1 MSFIKR
7 YSLAVVCAFV
17 ALIGAVVGVLG
28 LTVLAPAQQVQAS
41 VETDDPYVMTRQG
54 VLGLYGDSVTV
65 TAEAQSGQTAWV
77 ALGTATD
84 VQSWLEG
91 LEYTEIIGVKN
102 TLTDLEVE
110 ESVQSGGSAATT
122 DDVTGEQ
129 DATES
134 DDEATESDAEAQL
147 VNPISSDM
155 WTMFKYGTSTAS
167 VVLSDEDL
175 DRALIFATDGESPAP
190 KITLTWDTPTPY
202 YMALSGFLVAI
213 AFAFSSFASFFTVL
227 AVRRRRAETA
237 KKLEILDQAVSTDTT
252 IIPVVDGL
260 KLLEAPQPKDRV
272 DVALEGRTLPGA
284 PMDNEP
290 WQELGVSQELTDLQR
305 HIQGAMANSFVE
317 PNTGNL
323 SASQAR
329 KVAPGVQTENEDSG
343 SDYVQKSAKE
353 FVPGFVQPEATAN
366 FVSSEWPT
374 PESLSTGPATAAFES
389 PVSAAGSSVSRPVN
403 QPRNRNHPATPVGR
417 FTPPDGVP
425 QAGVKNRPVG
435 QALEVSQPGSNVET
449 LSTDS
454 AMLNTIALQSGMH
467 IPSRRAMREAEK
479 RGVSAL
485 MVGGHKFSMTN
496 KDLQDTDED
505 DDD

>member
-7 YSLAVVCAFV
+7 YSLAVVCAFI

-41 VETDDPYVMTRQG
+41 IETDDPYVMTRQG

-65 TAEAQSGQTAWV
+65 TAEAQSGQTAWI

-190 KITLTWDTPTPY
+190 KVTLTWDTPTPY

-284 PMDNEP
+284 PVDNEP
-290 WQELGVSQELTDLQR
+290 WQELGVNQELTDLQR

-317 PNTGNL
+317 PNMGNL
-323 SASQAR
+323 
-329 KVAPGVQTENEDSG
+329 
-343 SDYVQKSAKE
+343 
-353 FVPGFVQPEATAN
+353 
-366 FVSSEWPT
+366 
-374 PESLSTGPATAAFES
+374 
-389 PVSAAGSSVSRPVN
+389 SVSRPVN
-403 QPRNRNHPATPVGR
+403 QPRNRNHPATPVSR

-425 QAGVKNRPVG
+425 QAGIKNRPVG